1 MTEIILTAEIGDI
14 NSNNNRRGKPRCK
27 AREEAKQKGEIYYFN
42 GKPCIH
48 GHITKR
54 RTKTGYCMECQNT
67 RVKEQGRDYSL
78 RSKYDLTLE
87 QYNELLIKQKGVC
100 ALCGLVETAVEKYHK
115 GIKRLAVDHCHT
127 TGNIRGLL
135 CSSCNIGIGNLKH
148 NPELLRKA
156 AVYCEET

>member
-1 MTEIILTAEIGDI
+1 MTYEILNITFDDL
-14 NSNNNRRGKPRCK
+14 NKNNNRRGKPKCK
-27 AREEAKQKGEIYYFN
+27 AREEAKAKGELYYFN

-54 RTKTGYCMECQNT
+54 RTRTGYCMECQTT

-78 RSKYDLTLE
+78 RSKYDLTLDE
-87 QYNELLIKQKGVC
+87 YNKLLAKQNGVC
-100 ALCGLVETAVEKYHK
+100 ALCGSKENAIEKYHK
-115 GIKRLAVDHCHT
+115 GIKRLAVDHCHET
-127 TGNIRGLL
+127 NKIRGLL

-156 AVYCEET
+156 AIYCEQE